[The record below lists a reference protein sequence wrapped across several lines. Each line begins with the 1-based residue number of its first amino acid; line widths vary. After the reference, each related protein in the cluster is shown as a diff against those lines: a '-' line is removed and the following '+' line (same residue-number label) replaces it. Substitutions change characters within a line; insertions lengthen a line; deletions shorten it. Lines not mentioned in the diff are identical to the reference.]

1 MSDGSSL
8 TPLREYGE
16 FGLIDAMRRILGEPS
31 DEDLIVGVSDDAAA
45 YRIDGERAHVVA
57 TDMLVEGVHFDR
69 LVMPME
75 YLGSKAITVN
85 VSDVA
90 AMNAEPRYAT
100 IGLGAPEN
108 VFVEQIEE
116 LYRGVRKACD
126 LYGVTVV
133 GGDTTAAARL
143 TLSVTVVGE
152 ADAARIV
159 YRKGAVPGDL
169 LCTTGDLGGACA
181 GLRILLEQR
190 RELQEKGADFAP
202 DIDAYRYVIERQLVP
217 RARLDVVRDWAAR
230 GVRPNALVDL
240 SDGLGSDVRHIC
252 RASGCGAELHMDALA
267 IAPETYAAAE
277 ALGEDAAVFAL
288 FGGEDY
294 ELLFAAS
301 PEDVARMDPET
312 CRVIGRC
319 TAARG
324 VTVRMPNGQIS
335 PLEPGGYDHFGAGT
349 AAAQRA

>member
-1 MSDGSSL
+1 MNNDSSL

-31 DEDLIVGVSDDAAA
+31 DAELLTGIADDAAA
-45 YRIDGERAHVVA
+45 YRIDERRAHVLT

-75 YLGSKAITVN
+75 YLGSKAIAVN

-100 IGLGAPEN
+100 IALGAPEN
-108 VFVEQIEE
+108 IFVEQIEE
-116 LYRGVRKACD
+116 FYRGVRKASD

-143 TLSVTVVGE
+143 TISVTVAGE
-152 ADAARIV
+152 ADIARLV
-159 YRKGAVPGDL
+159 HRRGAVPGDL
-169 LCTTGDLGGACA
+169 LCATGDLGAACA

-202 DIDAYRYVIERQLVP
+202 DIDPYRYVIGRQLVP

-230 GVRPNALVDL
+230 GIAPNALIDL

-252 RASGCGAELHMDALA
+252 RASGCGAELLLDALP

-301 PEDVARMDPET
+301 PEQVARMDSET
-312 CRVIGRC
+312 CHVIGRC
-319 TAARG
+319 TADGDITARTPDG
-324 VTVRMPNGQIS
+324 RIL
-335 PLEPGGYDHFGAGT
+335 PLEQGGYEHFGGKNAS
-349 AAAQRA
+349 

>member
-1 MSDGSSL
+1 MHNDSSL
-8 TPLREYGE
+8 TPLRKYGE
-16 FGLIDAMRRILGEPS
+16 FGMIDAMRRILGEPS
-31 DEDLIVGVSDDAAA
+31 DEGLLTGISDDAAV
-45 YRIDGERAHVVA
+45 YRVEGDRVHVIT

-75 YLGSKAITVN
+75 YLGSKAMAVN
-85 VSDVA
+85 VSDIA

-108 VFVEQIEE
+108 IFVEQIEE
-116 LYRGVRKACD
+116 FYRGARKACD

-143 TLSVTVVGE
+143 TVSVTVVGE
-152 ADAARIV
+152 ADIARIV
-159 YRKGAVPGDL
+159 HRRGAVPGDL
-169 LCTTGDLGGACA
+169 LCATGDLGAACA

-190 RELQEKGADFAP
+190 RELQEKGAEFSP
-202 DIDAYRYVIERQLVP
+202 DIDPYRYVIQRQLVP

-230 GVRPNALVDL
+230 GVGPNALIDL
-240 SDGLGSDVRHIC
+240 SDGVGSDIRHIC
-252 RASGCGAELHMDALA
+252 RASGCGAELLIEALP

-301 PEDVARMDPET
+301 REEVGRMDSET
-312 CRVIGRC
+312 CHVIGRC
-319 TAARG
+319 TADAD
-324 VTVRMPNGQIS
+324 VTMRAPNGQVL
-335 PLEPGGYDHFGAGT
+335 PLQPAGYEHFGTGN
-349 AAAQRA
+349 AA

>member
-1 MSDGSSL
+1 MHNDSSW
-8 TPLREYGE
+8 TPIREYGE

-31 DEDLIVGVSDDAAA
+31 DEALVTGISDDAAV
-45 YRIDGERAHVVA
+45 YRIDGQRVHVVA

-69 LVMPME
+69 LLMPME
-75 YLGSKAITVN
+75 YLGAKAMAVN
-85 VSDVA
+85 VSDIA

-108 VFVEQIEE
+108 MFVEQVEGF
-116 LYRGVRKACD
+116 YRGVRKACD

-143 TLSVTVVGE
+143 TISVTVVGE
-152 ADAARIV
+152 ADEAAIAHR
-159 YRKGAVPGDL
+159 RGAVPGDL
-169 LCTTGDLGGACA
+169 LCTTGDLGGAFA

-190 RELQEKGADFAP
+190 RKLQEKGAEFAP
-202 DIDAYRYVIERQLVP
+202 DIDPYRYVIQRQLVP
-217 RARLDVVRDWAAR
+217 RARLDVVRDWATR
-230 GVRPNALVDL
+230 GARPNALIDL

-252 RASGCGAELHMDALA
+252 RASGCGAELFLEALP

-277 ALGEDAAVFAL
+277 SLGEDAAVFAL

-301 PEDVARMDPET
+301 REEVSRMDAET

-319 TAARG
+319 TADGDVTAR
-324 VTVRMPNGQIS
+324 TADGQRL
-335 PLEPGGYDHFGAGT
+335 PLERGGYEHFGEK
-349 AAAQRA
+349 